1 MQNRSRPF
9 AALSLALA
17 GAGLLIGA
25 TAGGAGNAASVTV
38 TVTDLRNAKG
48 VVRGCITSNAKDWPD
63 CKVAATSQKV
73 VATTSASVTLKFEH
87 LAPGTY
93 AIAIAHDENDNNK
106 MDRALLLMPKEG
118 YGFSR
123 DAKVVMGPPKF
134 KSASFTVG
142 GEPLTQT
149 IKMRYML

>member
-1 MQNRSRPF
+1 M
-9 AALSLALA
+9 LA
-17 GAGLLIGA
+17 GSLLTGA
-25 TAGGAGNAASVTV
+25 TAGGTSVTV

-48 VVRGCITSNAKDWPD
+48 VVRGCITGNTKDWPD

-73 VATTSASVTLKFEH
+73 VAEANGSVTLKFEN
-87 LAPGTY
+87 LEPGTY
-93 AIAIAHDENDNNK
+93 AIAIAHDENNNDR

-123 DAKVVMGPPKF
+123 DAKVVMGPPRF

-142 GEPLTQT
+142 SEPLNQT